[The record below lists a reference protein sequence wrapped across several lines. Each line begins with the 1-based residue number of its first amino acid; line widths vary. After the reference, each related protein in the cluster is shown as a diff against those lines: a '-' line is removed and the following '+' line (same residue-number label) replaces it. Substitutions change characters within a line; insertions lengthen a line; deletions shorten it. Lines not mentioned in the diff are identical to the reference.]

1 MTRAVWVNA
10 EKTIGNVI
18 DDQAGAVV
26 VMEPGLP
33 GWDEFAA
40 RDDIEPYVP
49 SLADASV
56 QVFRPIY
63 QVEI

>member
-18 DDQAGAVV
+18 DEQAGAVV
-26 VMEPGLP
+26 VMEPGLA

-40 RDDIEPYVP
+40 RGDIEPYAP
-49 SLADASV
+49 SLDEASV